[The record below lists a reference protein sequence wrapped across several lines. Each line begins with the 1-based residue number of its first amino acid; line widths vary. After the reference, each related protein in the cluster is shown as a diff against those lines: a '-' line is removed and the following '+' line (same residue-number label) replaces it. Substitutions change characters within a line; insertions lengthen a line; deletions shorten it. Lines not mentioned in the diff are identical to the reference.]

1 MGSSVSFANLDPI
14 FHNVFSFSKAK
25 SFDLGNYPKD
35 QTRIGTFSKAGIVL
49 VDCHLHPNM
58 SEVIV
63 VTPNRWGTKADPSG
77 RFVLPGVPGTYTLVA
92 WHRAAG
98 FFRKTVRATEAAG
111 VSLDF
116 IIPLDADGVVE
127 QAKR

>member
-58 SEVIV
+58 SAVIV

-77 RFVLPGVPGTYTLVA
+77 RFVLPGVPPGTYTVVA
-92 WHRAAG
+92 
-98 FFRKTVRATEAAG
+98 
-111 VSLDF
+111 
-116 IIPLDADGVVE
+116 
-127 QAKR
+127 